1 MSDVTTTVDT
11 YLAMWNEPDPVAR
24 AELIERAWTPD
35 GRYRDPLLEADGHV
49 ALSEMVAAVHE
60 QYPGQ
65 RFRRLSGID
74 LHHDQAR
81 FAWELSGDDGTV
93 TVQGLDVAE
102 LAGDGRL
109 ACVTG
114 FFGDLPE

>member
-1 MSDVTTTVDT
+1 MSDVITTVDT
-11 YLAMWNEPDPVAR
+11 YLAMWNEPDPTAR
-24 AELIERAWTPD
+24 AELIERAWTTD
-35 GRYRDPLLEADGHV
+35 GRYCDPLLEADGHA
-49 ALSEMVAAVHE
+49 ALSEMVTAVQA

-65 RFRRLSGID
+65 QFRRLSGVD
-74 LHHDQAR
+74 VHHDQAR

-93 TVQGLDVAE
+93 TVQGLDVVE

-109 ACVTG
+109 ARVTG